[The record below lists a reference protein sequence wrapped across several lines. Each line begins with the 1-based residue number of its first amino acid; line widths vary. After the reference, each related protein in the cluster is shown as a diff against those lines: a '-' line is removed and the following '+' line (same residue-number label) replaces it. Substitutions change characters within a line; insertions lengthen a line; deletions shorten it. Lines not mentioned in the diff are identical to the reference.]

1 MRIDEMFKNNDVTV
15 SLEVFPPK
23 VESSFEP
30 VIRAVEQ
37 LSACKPDYMSV
48 TFGAGGGTSKN
59 TLEIASYIRQ
69 DLQMTALAHLSC
81 VSSSQEEISVIINSL
96 KTAGIENILAL
107 RGDIPSGMS
116 FPEAGYYK
124 YAYQLVEDI
133 KSRGGFCIGAACYPE
148 GHIEC
153 ANKADDID
161 YLKAKVDSGCDFL
174 VTQMF
179 FDNNVLYSFLY
190 NALRKGIHVPITA
203 GVMPVTNSRQIKR
216 ICDMAGTSL
225 TPKFKTIVD
234 KFGEKPEALKQAG
247 IAYAT
252 DQIVDLIA
260 NGVKGIHIY
269 TMNKPDIA
277 LQIMTNLSD
286 ILNVSR

>member
-15 SLEVFPPK
+15 SLEAFPPK
-23 VESSFEP
+23 AESSFEP
-30 VIRAVEQ
+30 VLRAVDE

-48 TFGAGGGTSKN
+48 TYGAGGGTSKN
-59 TLEIASYIRQ
+59 TLEIASYIQ
-69 DLQMTALAHLSC
+69 QELHTTALAHLSC
-81 VSSSQEEISVIINSL
+81 VSSSRAEISTIIDEL
-96 KTAGIENILAL
+96 KAKGIVNVLAL
-107 RGDIPSGMS
+107 RGDIPEDMA
-116 FPEAGYYK
+116 FPDAGYYSF
-124 YAYQLVEDI
+124 AYQLVEEI
-133 KSRGGFCIGAACYPE
+133 MSRGGFCVGAACYPE

-153 ANKADDID
+153 ANKADDLD

-190 NALRKGIHVPITA
+190 NALRKGIHVPVTA

-234 KFGEKPEALKQAG
+234 KFGDNPEALKQAG

-269 TMNKPDIA
+269 TMNKPDVA
-277 LQIMTNLSD
+277 QKIMTNLSD